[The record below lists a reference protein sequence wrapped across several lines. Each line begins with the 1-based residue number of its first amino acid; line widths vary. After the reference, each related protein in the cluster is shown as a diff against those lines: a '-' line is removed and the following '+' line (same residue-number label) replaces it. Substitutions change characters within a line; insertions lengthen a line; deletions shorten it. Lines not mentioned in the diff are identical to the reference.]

1 MGFNSGF
8 KGLMHIYFNRSVSNI
23 MNLIEVLRSGIVFK
37 LQLTG
42 GLKFWW

>member
-1 MGFNSGF
+1 
-8 KGLMHIYFNRSVSNI
+8 